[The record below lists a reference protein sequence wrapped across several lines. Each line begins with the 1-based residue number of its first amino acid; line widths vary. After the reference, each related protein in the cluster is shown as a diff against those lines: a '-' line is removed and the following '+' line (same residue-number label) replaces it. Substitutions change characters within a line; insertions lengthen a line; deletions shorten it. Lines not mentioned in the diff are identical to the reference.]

1 MLNCL
6 TSLQELHQN
15 RDMAFIKTHTRCE
28 KCGSSDGCAINN
40 DRSTYCFVCSVYTPP
55 DDEKEYTVID
65 VEIKAPDMSFL
76 KNYGNGNAVSVVDRR
91 ITKTTMERF
100 GVVRDEDKYYFP
112 YYDKDLQLVAAKVRG
127 VKDKTFVASGA
138 WSKGT
143 LFGQNLFPT
152 GGKYITI
159 VEGEFDALAAYQMTG
174 SKWPVVSIRNGA
186 ASAVKDC
193 RANYEYLNSFDT
205 IVVCFDGDAAGI
217 KASKEVA
224 ELFGSKC
231 KVFKPVAD
239 HKDACDWLAESKEAA
254 FVDRWWK
261 AESFVP
267 DGIVA
272 GSTLWDVVCTPMA
285 PADCN
290 YPWAG
295 LNEITYGIRFG
306 ELVTVTAGSGL
317 GKSQVLREVVWHL
330 LQKTKDNIGLM
341 FLEESVRKTA
351 LSMMS
356 LAANAPLHL
365 PDAVVSNEERERAF
379 AETLGTD
386 RLFLFDHF
394 GSTSIENI
402 VNRVRYMAK
411 GMGCK
416 YVFLDH
422 LSIIVSAQDNGDER
436 KAIDEIMTKLRML
449 VQETNIALI
458 IVSHL
463 KRPANEG
470 HEEGAVT
477 SLAQLRGSAAIAQLS
492 DMVIGLERNGQSED
506 PVIRNTTKVRV
517 LKNRYSGQTGPACH
531 LHYNKHT
538 GRMLEV
544 EPEPDGELL

>member
-1 MLNCL
+1 
-6 TSLQELHQN
+6 
-15 RDMAFIKTHTRCE
+15 MAFIKIHTKCE
-28 KCGSSDGCAINN
+28 HCGSSDGNAIN
-40 DRSTYCFVCSVYTPP
+40 DDMSSYCFACATYTPP
-55 DDEKEYTVID
+55 DDEKEYDMID
-65 VEIKAPDMSFL
+65 VDVKVPDMGFL
-76 KNYGNGNAVSVVDRR
+76 SQYKKGTSVSVLERR
-91 ITKTTMERF
+91 LTKTTMERF
-100 GVVRDEDKYYFP
+100 GVVRSDDKYYFP

-127 VKDKTFVASGA
+127 VKDKTFVANGA

-186 ASAVKDC
+186 ASAIKDC

-231 KVFKPVAD
+231 KVFKPVAEY
-239 HKDACDWLAESKEAA
+239 KDACDWLSESKEAG

-272 GSTLWDVVCTPMA
+272 GSSLWDTVCTPMA

-365 PDAVVSNEERERAF
+365 PDSVVSDEERERAF

-386 RLFLFDHF
+386 RLYLFDHF

-402 VNRVRYMAK
+402 INRVRYMAK

-449 VQETNIALI
+449 VQETNIALV

-463 KRPANEG
+463 KRPSDKG
-470 HEEGAVT
+470 HEEGALT
-477 SLAQLRGSAAIAQLS
+477 SLSQLRGSAAIAQLS

-506 PVIRNTTKVRV
+506 EVERNTTKVRV